1 MNTGQFN
8 ASMELVI
15 KAIKQAGY
23 NPYDQLTGYITT
35 GNETYITRQGN
46 ARAIIK
52 TLDINK
58 IKEYLNKMDTSNR
71 K

>member
-58 IKEYLNKMDTSNR
+58 IKEYLNKVDKSNR